1 MVINMSLTV
10 KRKQIVAVS
19 LFVALA
25 AAMFV
30 NWYCTRPVSAENEPE
45 VASTTEHSANLG
57 DAYYV
62 NASGVTDE
70 YFSQAQLN
78 RAKSQEESKQALMSV
93 IENAQADEES
103 KKNANASL
111 EKLSQNIVL
120 ESEIESLIKAKTGGN
135 VFVSLGDSAEI
146 VLQKG
151 TLNEE
156 VCVQIKDII
165 NNKTDI
171 SLEKITIIE
180 SK

>member
-1 MVINMSLTV
+1 MSLTI

-19 LFVALA
+19 LAVALA

-30 NWYCTRPVSAENEPE
+30 NWYYTRPIASAENEPE
-45 VASTTEHSANLG
+45 LTSSTQRSDNLG
-57 DAYYV
+57 DAHYV

-78 RAKSQEESKQALMSV
+78 RAKAQEESKQTLMTV
-93 IENAQADEES
+93 IESSQADEES
-103 KKNANASL
+103 KKTANEAL
-111 EKLSQNIVL
+111 EKLSQSIAL

-135 VFVSLGDSAEI
+135 VFVTLGESAEI

-151 TLNEE
+151 TLNSE

-165 NNKTDI
+165 NNKTEI
-171 SLEKITIIE
+171 PLEKITIIE
-180 SK
+180 AK

>member
-1 MVINMSLTV
+1 MSLTV
-10 KRKQIVAVS
+10 KRKQIVAAS
-19 LFVALA
+19 LVIALVG
-25 AAMFV
+25 AMFV
-30 NWYCTRPVSAENEPE
+30 NWYYTRPVSEQAEIE
-45 VASTTEHSANLG
+45 VSSTSSHSANLG

-78 RAKSQEESKQALMSV
+78 RAKAQEESKNAIMSV
-93 IENAQADEES
+93 IENSQADEES
-103 KKNANASL
+103 RKNANEML
-111 EKLSQNIVL
+111 ETLSKNIVL

-146 VLQKG
+146 VLEKG
-151 TLNEE
+151 TLSDE
-156 VCVQIKDII
+156 VCIQIKDII
-165 NNKTDI
+165 NNKTEI